1 MSNKVEAPIG
11 DQTFSLEAGKLAE
24 QADGAVLVRY
34 GDSVVLATAVA
45 AKESRDGADFFPLTV
60 DYEERMYAAGKI
72 PGGFIKRESRP
83 SEAAI
88 LAMRLTDRPIRPLF
102 PKGYYNDV
110 QVVLTVLS
118 ADQENDPDILALNGA
133 SAALSIS
140 GIPFMG
146 PVGAVRV
153 GRVNG
158 EFVTNPTTSQLAES
172 DLDLVVAGTRDAVM
186 MVEAGAKIVPESV
199 MADAIAY
206 GHAEAQKSIDLQDKL
221 VATVGKPKKQP
232 FIGPK
237 ADSVAKLGD
246 RLANGEGEFV
256 VVDLETTSMKPELGS
271 IVDVA
276 ALRVRDGKVV
286 DRFESLVN
294 PGRSI
299 IGHQIHGISDSDV
312 SQAPTAAEVL
322 PKLVEFIGSAPLVA
336 HNIAFD
342 LPFITRHLPT
352 DMTWEPAAI
361 FDTLELA
368 YQLYPEA
375 GSYKLADLVR
385 FVFGRDHGAAHRAM
399 PDAEATAD
407 LFINLTAGLADR
419 LGAIRSD
426 IADEVREARDHYDRS
441 EQGERFEDIRRRH
454 GIGSPLMD
462 VLTKATVRELV
473 LSENV
478 RIDGRDTATI
488 RPITVE
494 VGVLPRT
501 HGSGLFQRGQTQALS
516 IATLGPSS
524 DRQRMDTISP
534 ETEKRY
540 LHHYNMPP
548 YSVGEAKFMRGPGRR
563 EIGHGALAE
572 RALLPVLPTEA
583 EFPYVIRVV
592 SEVVSSNGSTSMA
605 STCGSTLALMDAGVP
620 IKAPVAG
627 AAMGLISDKA
637 TGRYAVLT
645 DITGKEDAY
654 GDMDFKVTGTAE
666 GVTALQMD
674 IKVAGITVE
683 IMRDALEQARV
694 ARLFI
699 LDKMT
704 SVISASRE
712 ELSPFA
718 PRITTIKIPV
728 DKIRDVIGAGGKV
741 IRQITAETGT
751 EINIEDDGTIQIAA
765 TSGEA
770 AQKAIAWIEG
780 LTKDVEV
787 GKEYLGKVTR
797 IMNFG
802 AFVEILPGK
811 EGLVH
816 ISELSDRRVPR
827 VEDVVS
833 IGDELIVV
841 VTEIDRMGRVN
852 LSRRAAMERHMARN
866 GDAESGGDGQPDLSQ
881 AEPFDSR
888 GDRGERPVGRGDR
901 PRFGDRSRERPPR
914 RR

>member
-1 MSNKVEAPIG
+1 MTQHLEESVAIKVEAEIG
-11 DQTFSLEAGKLAE
+11 GQSFSLEAGKLAE

-45 AKESRDGADFFPLTV
+45 AKEPREGADFFPLTV

-140 GIPFMG
+140 QIPFLG

-158 EFVTNPTTSQLAES
+158 EFVANPTTSQLAES
-172 DLDLVVAGTRDAVM
+172 DLDLVVAGTREAVM

-206 GHAEAQKSIDLQDKL
+206 GHAEAQKSIQLQERL
-221 VATVGKPKKQP
+221 VESIGKPKKVP
-232 FIGPK
+232 FIAPK

-246 RLANGEGEFV
+246 RLARGESEFV
-256 VVDLETTSMKPELGS
+256 VIDLETTSMKPEIGS

-276 ALRVRDGKVV
+276 ALRVRDGQVV

-294 PGRSI
+294 PGRPI
-299 IGHQIHGISDSDV
+299 VGHQIHGISDDDV
-312 SQAPTAAEVL
+312 ANAPSTIEVL
-322 PKLVEFIGSAPLVA
+322 QRLVEFIGETPVVA
-336 HNIAFD
+336 HNVAFD
-342 LPFITRHLPT
+342 LPFITRHLAGDNAWQPS
-352 DMTWEPAAI
+352 AV
-361 FDTLELA
+361 FDTLELG
-368 YQLYPEA
+368 YQLYPDA
-375 GSYKLADLVR
+375 GGYKLSDLVR
-385 FVFGRDHGAAHRAM
+385 FVFGRDHSSAHRAM
-399 PDAEATAD
+399 PDAEAAAE
-407 LFINLTAGLADR
+407 LFVNFTSGLSER
-419 LGAIRSD
+419 LNAVRGE
-426 IADEVREARDHYDRS
+426 IADEVRRARDHYDRS
-441 EQGERFEDIRRRH
+441 EQGSAFEDIRRRH
-454 GIGSPLMD
+454 GIGSALMD
-462 VLTKATVRELV
+462 HLTKTTVRELV

-488 RPITVE
+488 RPINVE

-501 HGSGLFQRGQTQALS
+501 HGSGIFTRGQTQALS

-524 DRQRMDTISP
+524 DVQRMDTISP

-548 YSVGEAKFMRGPGRR
+548 YSVGEARFMRGPGRR

-572 RALLPVLPTEA
+572 RALVPVLPTAE

-605 STCGSTLALMDAGVP
+605 STCGSSLALMDAGVP

-627 AAMGLISDKA
+627 AAMGLITDSA
-637 TGRYAVLT
+637 SGRYAVLT
-645 DITGKEDAY
+645 DINGKEDAY
-654 GDMDFKVTGTAE
+654 GDMDFKVTGTAD

-699 LDKMT
+699 LDKMNA
-704 SVISASRE
+704 VISASRI

-728 DKIRDVIGAGGKV
+728 DKIRDVIGSGGKV
-741 IRQITAETGT
+741 IRQIVAETGT
-751 EINIEDDGTIQIAA
+751 EINVEDDGTIQIAA

-770 AQKAIAWIEG
+770 AKKAISWIEG
-780 LTKDVEV
+780 LTKEVEV

-802 AFVEILPGK
+802 AFVEIMPGK

-816 ISELSDRRVPR
+816 ISQLADYRVPR

-833 IGDELIVV
+833 IGDELMVI

-852 LSRRAAMERHMARN
+852 LSRRAAMERHMARTGAGSGAGADN
-866 GDAESGGDGQPDLSQ
+866 GETARN
-881 AEPFDSR
+881 R
-888 GDRGERPVGRGDR
+888 G
-901 PRFGDRSRERPPR
+901 
-914 RR
+914 

>member
-1 MSNKVEAPIG
+1 LSIKHEAEIG
-11 DQTFSLEAGKLAE
+11 GKPFSLEAGKLAE
-24 QADGAVLVRY
+24 QADGAVIVRY
-34 GDSVVLATAVA
+34 GDTVVLATAVA
-45 AKESRDGADFFPLTV
+45 SKEPREGADFFPLTV

-110 QVVLTVLS
+110 QIVLTVLS
-118 ADQENDPDILALNGA
+118 TDMENDPDILALNGA

-140 GIPFMG
+140 HIPFLG

-153 GRVNG
+153 GRIDG
-158 EFVTNPTTSQLAES
+158 ELVTNPTNSQLDES
-172 DLDLVVAGTRDAVM
+172 ELDLVVAGTRDAVM
-186 MVEAGAKIVPESV
+186 MVEAGAKVLPEAI

-206 GHAEAQKSIDLQDKL
+206 GHAELQKSIDLQEKL
-221 VATVGKPKKQP
+221 IASAGTPKKVP
-232 FIGPK
+232 FVAPK
-237 ADSVAKLGD
+237 ADSVAKLGTL
-246 RLANGEGEFV
+246 LAEGRNEFV
-256 VVDLETTSMKPELGS
+256 VFDLETTAMKPENGY
-271 IVDVA
+271 IVDLA
-276 ALRVRDGKVV
+276 ALRVRDGQIV

-294 PGRSI
+294 PGRPI
-299 IGHQIHGISDSDV
+299 VGHQVHGIRTDDV
-312 SQAPTAAEVL
+312 ASAPTAAEVL
-322 PKLVEFIGSAPLVA
+322 ANFTQWVGDTPVVA
-336 HNIAFD
+336 HNVAFD
-342 LPFITRHLPT
+342 LPFVTRHLPSEVK
-352 DMTWEPAAI
+352 WQPAAV
-361 FDTLELA
+361 FDTLELG
-368 YQLYPEA
+368 YQLYPDA
-375 GSYKLADLVR
+375 GTYKLPDLVR
-385 FVFGRDHGAAHRAM
+385 FVFGREHAGGHRAM
-399 PDAEATAD
+399 PDAEATAE
-407 LFINLTAGLADR
+407 LFIHFTTGLAER
-419 LGAIRSD
+419 LDAVRRD
-426 IADEVREARDHYDRS
+426 IADEVRRAREGYSRS
-441 EQGERFEDIRRRH
+441 EQGDRLEDIRRRH
-454 GIGSPLMD
+454 GIGSALMD

-478 RIDGRDTATI
+478 RIDGRDTRTV
-488 RPITVE
+488 RPISVE

-501 HGSGLFQRGQTQALS
+501 HGSGIFTRGQTQALS

-524 DRQRMDTISP
+524 AVQRMDTISP

-548 YSVGEAKFMRGPGRR
+548 YSVGEARFMRGPGRR

-572 RALLPVLPTEA
+572 RALLPVLPSVD

-627 AAMGLISDKA
+627 AAMGLITEPG

-674 IKVAGITVE
+674 IKVPGITDA
-683 IMRDALEQARV
+683 IIRDALQQAHD
-694 ARLFI
+694 ARMHI
-699 LDKMT
+699 LGKMT
-704 SVISASRE
+704 EVISRSRD
-712 ELSPFA
+712 ELSPYA

-728 DKIRDVIGAGGKV
+728 DKIRDVIGSGGKV

-765 TSGEA
+765 TTGEA
-770 AQKAIAWIEG
+770 AQKAIKWIEG

-787 GKEYLGKVTR
+787 GKEYLGRVTR

-816 ISELSDRRVPR
+816 ISQLADYRVPR

-833 IGDELIVV
+833 IGDELMVV

-852 LSRRAAMERHMARN
+852 LSRRAAMERHMARAGAGN
-866 GDAESGGDGQPDLSQ
+866 GGGGRD
-881 AEPFDSR
+881 
-888 GDRGERPVGRGDR
+888 DRE
-901 PRFGDRSRERPPR
+901 
-914 RR
+914 

>member
-1 MSNKVEAPIG
+1 MSIKHEAEIGGKV
-11 DQTFSLEAGKLAE
+11 FSMEAGKLAE
-24 QADGAVLVRY
+24 QADGAVVVRY
-34 GDSVVLATAVA
+34 GESVVLATAVA
-45 AKESRDGADFFPLTV
+45 AKEPREGADFFPLTV

-88 LAMRLTDRPIRPLF
+88 LAMRLTDRPLRPLF

-118 ADQENDPDILALNGA
+118 TDQENDPDILALNGA

-140 GIPFMG
+140 QIPFMG

-153 GRVNG
+153 GRIGG
-158 EFVTNPTTSQLAES
+158 EFVTNPTNSQLAES
-172 DLDLVVAGTRDAVM
+172 ELDLVVAGTREAVM
-186 MVEAGAKIVPESV
+186 MVEAGAKILPESV

-206 GHAEAQKSIDLQDKL
+206 GHSELQQSIDLQEKL
-221 VATVGKPKKQP
+221 VASAGKPKKVP
-232 FIGPK
+232 FIAPK
-237 ADSVAKLGD
+237 ASSVVQLGQ
-246 RLANGEGEFV
+246 LLSEGRNEFV
-256 VVDLETTSMKPELGS
+256 VFDLETTAMKPENGY

-276 ALRVRDGKVV
+276 ALRVRDGQIV
-286 DRFESLVN
+286 DTFESLVN
-294 PGRSI
+294 PGRPI
-299 IGHQIHGISDSDV
+299 IGHQVHGIKSEDV
-312 SQAPTAAEVL
+312 ANAPTAAEVL
-322 PKLVEFIGSAPLVA
+322 GSFVDWVGETPIVA
-336 HNIAFD
+336 HNTGFD
-342 LPFITRHLPT
+342 VPFLLRHLPP
-352 DMTWEPAAI
+352 DRQWKPSAV
-361 FDTLELA
+361 FDTLELG
-368 YQLYPEA
+368 YQLYPDA
-375 GSYKLADLVR
+375 GGYKLADLVR
-385 FVFGRDHGAAHRAM
+385 FVFGRDHAAAHRAM
-399 PDAEATAD
+399 PDAEATAE
-407 LFINLTAGLADR
+407 LFLNFTSGLPER
-419 LGAIRSD
+419 LDALRRD
-426 IADEVREARDHYDRS
+426 IADEVRRARESYDRS
-441 EQGERFEDIRRRH
+441 EQGDRLEDIRRRH

-462 VLTKATVRELV
+462 AVTKATVRELV

-478 RIDGRDTATI
+478 RIDGRDTRTI
-488 RPITVE
+488 RPISVE

-524 DRQRMDTISP
+524 DVQRMDTISP

-540 LHHYNMPP
+540 MHHYNMPP

-572 RALLPVLPTEA
+572 RALLPVLPDVS
-583 EFPYVIRVV
+583 EFPYVIRIV

-627 AAMGLISDKA
+627 AAMGLITDKDS
-637 TGRYAVLT
+637 GRYAVLT

-674 IKVAGITVE
+674 IKTAGITTE
-683 IMRDALEQARV
+683 IMRDALDQARD
-694 ARLFI
+694 ARLHI
-699 LDKMT
+699 LGKMT
-704 SVISASRE
+704 EVIGTSRE
-712 ELSPFA
+712 ELSQYA

-751 EINIEDDGTIQIAA
+751 QINVEDDGTIQIAA

-816 ISELSDRRVPR
+816 ISQLADYRVPR

-833 IGDELIVV
+833 IGDELMVV

-852 LSRRAAMERHMARN
+852 LSRRAAMERHMAKAGAGSSDN
-866 GDAESGGDGQPDLSQ
+866 S
-881 AEPFDSR
+881 
-888 GDRGERPVGRGDR
+888 
-901 PRFGDRSRERPPR
+901 
-914 RR
+914 

>member
-1 MSNKVEAPIG
+1 VSIKVEAEIG
-11 DQTFSLEAGKLAE
+11 GQTFSLEAGKLAE

-34 GDSVVLATAVA
+34 GDSVLLATAVSA
-45 AKESRDGADFFPLTV
+45 EPREGIDFFPMTV

-102 PKGYYNDV
+102 PKGYKQEV
-110 QVVLTVLS
+110 QIVLTVLS
-118 ADQENDPDILALNGA
+118 ADQENDPDILAVNGA
-133 SAALSIS
+133 SAALAVSS
-140 GIPFMG
+140 IPFLG

-153 GRVNG
+153 GRING
-158 EFVTNPTTSQLAES
+158 EFVTNPTISQLDDS
-172 DLDLVVAGTRDAVM
+172 DLDLVVAGTRDAIM
-186 MVEAGAKIVPESV
+186 MVEAGAKILPEAV

-206 GHAEAQKSIDLQDKL
+206 GQQELQKSIDLQEKL
-221 VATVGKPKKQP
+221 VATAGKAKKLP
-232 FIGPK
+232 FLGPK
-237 ADSVAKLGD
+237 ADSVVKLGKA
-246 RLANGEGEFV
+246 LAEGTPEFV
-256 VVDLETTSMKPELGS
+256 VFDLETTAMKPENGY
-271 IVDVA
+271 IVDLA
-276 ALRVRDGKVV
+276 ALKVRGGEVV

-299 IGHQIHGISDSDV
+299 VGHQIHGLSDEDV
-312 SQAPTAAEVL
+312 QSAPTAAEVL
-322 PKLVEFIGSAPLVA
+322 TNFAQWVGDAPLVA
-336 HNIAFD
+336 HNVAFD
-342 LPFITRHLPT
+342 VPFVLRHLPN
-352 DMTWEPAAI
+352 DVAWKPSAVY
-361 FDTLELA
+361 DTLELA
-368 YQLYPEA
+368 YQLYPDA
-375 GSYKLADLVR
+375 GAYKLADLVR
-385 FVFGRDHGAAHRAM
+385 FVFGRDHAAAHRAM
-399 PDAEATAD
+399 PDAQATAD
-407 LFINLTAGLADR
+407 LFINLTDSLPERLDR
-419 LGAIRSD
+419 IRAD
-426 IADEVREARDHYDRS
+426 IADEIRRARENYNRS
-441 EQGERFEDIRRRH
+441 EQGDRMEDIRRRH
-454 GIGSPLMD
+454 GIGSGLMD
-462 VLTKATVRELV
+462 VLTKATSRELV

-478 RIDGRDTATI
+478 RIDGRDTTTI
-488 RPITVE
+488 RPISVE

-501 HGSGLFQRGQTQALS
+501 HGSGIFTRGQTQALS
-516 IATLGPSS
+516 IATLGPAS
-524 DRQRMDTISP
+524 DVQRLDTISP

-540 LHHYNMPP
+540 LHHYNFPP
-548 YSVGEAKFMRGPGRR
+548 YSVGEARPMRGPGRR

-572 RALLPVLPTEA
+572 RALVPVLPTVE
-583 EFPYVIRVV
+583 EFPYTIRVV

-605 STCGSTLALMDAGVP
+605 STCGSTLSLMDAGLP

-627 AAMGLISDKA
+627 AAMGLITDAA

-645 DITGKEDAY
+645 DINGKEDAY

-674 IKVAGITVE
+674 IKVAGITGE
-683 IMRDALEQARV
+683 ILRDALEQARV

-699 LDKMT
+699 LGKMT
-704 SVISASRE
+704 EVISASRS
-712 ELSPFA
+712 ELSPYA

-751 EINIEDDGTIQIAA
+751 QINVEDDGTIQIAA
-765 TSGEA
+765 TDGEA
-770 AQKAIAWIEG
+770 AQKAIKWIEG

-816 ISELSDRRVPR
+816 ISQLADYRVPR

-833 IGDELIVV
+833 IGDELMVV

-852 LSRRAAMERHMARN
+852 LSRRAAMERHMAKAGAGAAAGN
-866 GDAESGGDGQPDLSQ
+866 SDQS
-881 AEPFDSR
+881 
-888 GDRGERPVGRGDR
+888 
-901 PRFGDRSRERPPR
+901 
-914 RR
+914 

>member
-1 MSNKVEAPIG
+1 MRHLEESVAIKVEAEIG
-11 DQTFSLEAGKLAE
+11 AKSFSLEGGKLAE
-24 QADGAVLVRY
+24 QADGAVIVRY
-34 GDSVVLATAVA
+34 GDTVVLATAVA
-45 AKESRDGADFFPLTV
+45 AKEPREGADFFPLTV

-118 ADQENDPDILALNGA
+118 TDQENDPDILALNGA
-133 SAALSIS
+133 SAALTIS
-140 GIPFMG
+140 SIPFQG

-153 GRVNG
+153 GRIDG
-158 EFVTNPTTSQLAES
+158 QFITNPTNSQLAES

-186 MVEAGAKIVPESV
+186 MVEAGASIVPETV
-199 MADAIAY
+199 MADAIAF
-206 GHAEAQKSIDLQDKL
+206 GHAEAQKSIDLQEKL
-221 VATVGKPKKQP
+221 AATVGKPKKVP

-237 ADSVAKLGD
+237 ADSVVKLGA
-246 RLANGEGEFV
+246 RLERGETDFV
-256 VVDLETTSMKPELGS
+256 VVDLETTSVKPEFGY

-276 ALRVRDGKVV
+276 ALRIRDGQVV
-286 DRFESLVN
+286 ERFESLVN

-299 IGHQIHGISDSDV
+299 VGYQIHGLADADV
-312 SQAPTAAEVL
+312 ATAPTAAEVL
-322 PKLVEFIGSAPLVA
+322 PRLVEFIGDAPLVA
-336 HNIAFD
+336 HNVGFD
-342 LPFITRHLPT
+342 LPFVLRHLPT
-352 DMTWEPAAI
+352 EVQWQPTAV

-368 YQLYPEA
+368 YQLYPDA
-375 GSYKLADLVR
+375 GVYKLADLIR

-399 PDAEATAD
+399 PDAEATAE

-419 LGAIRSD
+419 LNSIRTD
-426 IADEVREARDHYDRS
+426 IADEVRRARDGYNRS
-441 EQGERFEDIRRRH
+441 EQGEQLEDIRRRH
-454 GIGSPLMD
+454 AIGSALMD
-462 VLTKATVRELV
+462 ALTKATVRELV

-478 RIDGRDTATI
+478 RIDGRDTTTI
-488 RPITVE
+488 RPISVE

-501 HGSGLFQRGQTQALS
+501 HGSAIFTRGQTQALS

-524 DRQRMDTISP
+524 DVQRMDTISP

-548 YSVGEAKFMRGPGRR
+548 YSTGEAKFMRGPGRR

-572 RALLPVLPTEA
+572 RALHPVLPGVD

-627 AAMGLISDKA
+627 AAMGLITDTAS
-637 TGRYAVLT
+637 GRYAVLT
-645 DITGKEDAY
+645 DITGKEDAF

-674 IKVAGITVE
+674 IKVGGITVD
-683 IMRDALEQARV
+683 IMRDALEQART

-704 SVISASRE
+704 AVISASRE
-712 ELSPFA
+712 ELSPYA

-728 DKIRDVIGAGGKV
+728 DKIRDVIGSGGKV
-741 IRQITAETGT
+741 IRQITAETDT

-770 AQKAIAWIEG
+770 AQKAIRWIEG

-787 GKEYLGKVTR
+787 GKEYMGKVTR

-802 AFVEILPGK
+802 AFVEIMPGK

-816 ISELSDRRVPR
+816 ISQLADYRVPR

-833 IGDELIVV
+833 IGDELMVV
-841 VTEIDRMGRVN
+841 VTEIDRMGRIN
-852 LSRRAAMERHMARN
+852 LSRRAAMERHMAKAGSN
-866 GDAESGGDGQPDLSQ
+866 S
-881 AEPFDSR
+881 
-888 GDRGERPVGRGDR
+888 
-901 PRFGDRSRERPPR
+901 
-914 RR
+914 

>member
-1 MSNKVEAPIG
+1 MSIKHEAEIG
-11 DQTFSLEAGKLAE
+11 GRIFSMEAGKLAE

-45 AKESRDGADFFPLTV
+45 AKEPREGADFFPLTV

-118 ADQENDPDILALNGA
+118 TDQENDPDMLALNGA

-140 GIPFMG
+140 HIPFMG
-146 PVGAVRV
+146 PIGAVRV
-153 GRVNG
+153 GRLNG
-158 EFVTNPTTSQLAES
+158 EFVTNPTNSQLAES
-172 DLDLVVAGTRDAVM
+172 DLDLVVAGTRQAVM
-186 MVEAGAKIVPESV
+186 MVEAGAKILPEEI

-206 GHAEAQKSIDLQDKL
+206 GHAELQKSIDLQERL
-221 VATVGKPKKQP
+221 IASVGTPKKMP
-232 FIGPK
+232 FVGPK
-237 ADSVAKLGD
+237 ASSVAQLGKL
-246 RLANGEGEFV
+246 LASGMSEFV
-256 VVDLETTSMKPELGS
+256 VFDLETTSMKPETGY
-271 IVDVA
+271 IVDIA
-276 ALRVRDGKVV
+276 ALRVRDGQVV

-294 PGRSI
+294 PGRAI
-299 IGHQIHGISDSDV
+299 VGHQVHGISTDDV
-312 SQAPTAAEVL
+312 ANAPTAAEVL
-322 PKLVEFIGSAPLVA
+322 TRFTEWVGDAPVVA
-336 HNIAFD
+336 HNISFD
-342 LPFITRHLPT
+342 LPFVLRHLPPDAGWAPT
-352 DMTWEPAAI
+352 AI
-361 FDTLELA
+361 FDTLELG
-368 YQLYPEA
+368 YQLYPDA
-375 GSYKLADLVR
+375 GAWKLADLVR
-385 FVFGRDHGAAHRAM
+385 FVFGREHAAAHRAM
-399 PDAEATAD
+399 PDAEAATE
-407 LFINLTAGLADR
+407 LFLHFTTGLAER
-419 LGAIRSD
+419 LDALRTD
-426 IADEVREARDHYDRS
+426 IADEVRRARDSYDRS
-441 EQGERFEDIRRRH
+441 EQGERMEDIRRRH
-454 GIGSPLMD
+454 GIGSALMD
-462 VLTKATVRELV
+462 VLTKSTVRELV
-473 LSENV
+473 LSENI
-478 RIDGRDTATI
+478 RIDGRDTKTI
-488 RPITVE
+488 RPISVE

-501 HGSGLFQRGQTQALS
+501 HGSAIFKRGQTQAVS

-524 DRQRMDTISP
+524 DVQRMDTISP

-540 LHHYNMPP
+540 MHHYNMPP
-548 YSVGEAKFMRGPGRR
+548 YSVGEARFMRGPGRR

-572 RALLPVLPTEA
+572 RALIPVLPSA
-583 EFPYVIRVV
+583 DEFPYVIRVV

-627 AAMGLISDKA
+627 AAMGLITDPES
-637 TGRYAVLT
+637 GRYAVLT

-654 GDMDFKVTGTAE
+654 GDMDFKVTGTSE

-674 IKVAGITVE
+674 IKINGITPE
-683 IMRDALEQARV
+683 ICRDALLQAHD
-694 ARLFI
+694 ARMHI
-699 LDKMT
+699 LGKMT
-704 SVISASRE
+704 EVISASRE
-712 ELSPFA
+712 ELSPYA

-728 DKIRDVIGAGGKV
+728 DKIRDVIGSGGKV

-787 GKEYLGKVTR
+787 GKEYMGKVTR

-816 ISELSDRRVPR
+816 ISQLADYRVPR

-833 IGDELIVV
+833 IGDELMVV

-852 LSRRAAMERHMARN
+852 LSRRAAMERHMARA
-866 GDAESGGDGQPDLSQ
+866 GAGSSEQS
-881 AEPFDSR
+881 
-888 GDRGERPVGRGDR
+888 
-901 PRFGDRSRERPPR
+901 
-914 RR
+914 

>member
-1 MSNKVEAPIG
+1 MNKETDQLSIKHEAEIG
-11 DQTFSLEAGKLAE
+11 GRTFSMEAGKLAE

-34 GDSVVLATAVA
+34 GDTVVLATAVA
-45 AKESRDGADFFPLTV
+45 SKEPREGADFFPLTV

-118 ADQENDPDILALNGA
+118 TDQENDPDMLALNGA

-140 GIPFMG
+140 HIPFMG
-146 PVGAVRV
+146 PIAGVRV
-153 GRVNG
+153 GRLNG
-158 EFVTNPTTSQLAES
+158 EFVTNPTNSQLAES
-172 DLDLVVAGTRDAVM
+172 DLDLVVAGTRQAVM
-186 MVEAGAKIVPESV
+186 MVEAGAKILPEEI

-206 GHAEAQKSIDLQDKL
+206 GHAELQHSIDLQERL
-221 VATVGKPKKQP
+221 IASVGAPKKMP
-232 FIGPK
+232 FVGPK
-237 ADSVAKLGD
+237 AASVAQLGKL
-246 RLANGEGEFV
+246 LASGMNEFV
-256 VVDLETTSMKPELGS
+256 VFDLETTAMKPENGY
-271 IVDVA
+271 IVDIA
-276 ALRVRDGKVV
+276 ALRVRDGQVV

-294 PGRSI
+294 PGRAI
-299 IGHQIHGISDSDV
+299 VGHQVHGINTDDV
-312 SQAPTAAEVL
+312 ANAPTAAEVL
-322 PKLVEFIGSAPLVA
+322 TNFTQWVGDTPVVA
-336 HNIAFD
+336 HNVSFD
-342 LPFITRHLPT
+342 LPFVLRHLPPEAR
-352 DMTWEPAAI
+352 WEPTAV
-361 FDTLELA
+361 FDTLELG
-368 YQLYPEA
+368 YQLYPDA
-375 GSYKLADLVR
+375 GAWKLADLVR
-385 FVFGRDHGAAHRAM
+385 FVFGRDHAAAHRAM
-399 PDAEATAD
+399 PDAEATAE
-407 LFINLTAGLADR
+407 LFIHFTSGLAER
-419 LGAIRSD
+419 LEALRND
-426 IADEVREARDHYDRS
+426 IAGEVRRARDSYNRS
-441 EQGERFEDIRRRH
+441 EQGEQLEDIRRRH
-454 GIGSPLMD
+454 GIGSALMD

-473 LSENV
+473 LSENI
-478 RIDGRDTATI
+478 RIDGRDTKTI
-488 RPITVE
+488 RPISVE

-501 HGSGLFQRGQTQALS
+501 HGSAIFQRGQTQALS

-524 DRQRMDTISP
+524 DVQRMDTISP

-540 LHHYNMPP
+540 MHHYNMPP

-572 RALLPVLPTEA
+572 RALLPVLPSAA

-627 AAMGLISDKA
+627 AAMGLITDPE

-654 GDMDFKVTGTAE
+654 GDMDFKVTGTSE

-674 IKVAGITVE
+674 IKVAGITPE
-683 IMRDALEQARV
+683 ICRDALLQAHD
-694 ARLFI
+694 ARMHI
-699 LDKMT
+699 LGKMT
-704 SVISASRE
+704 EVISASRE
-712 ELSPFA
+712 ELSPYA

-787 GKEYLGKVTR
+787 GKEYMGKVTR

-816 ISELSDRRVPR
+816 ISQLADYRVPR

-833 IGDELIVV
+833 IGDELMVI

-852 LSRRAAMERHMARN
+852 LSRRAAMERHMAK
-866 GDAESGGDGQPDLSQ
+866 SGAGNN
-881 AEPFDSR
+881 DS
-888 GDRGERPVGRGDR
+888 
-901 PRFGDRSRERPPR
+901 
-914 RR
+914 

>member
-1 MSNKVEAPIG
+1 VAIKVEAEIG
-11 DQTFSLEAGKLAE
+11 GQSFSLEAGKLAE

-34 GDSVVLATAVA
+34 GDTVVLATAVA
-45 AKESRDGADFFPLTV
+45 KEPREGLDFFPMTI

-102 PKGYYNDV
+102 PKGYRQDV

-118 ADQENDPDILALNGA
+118 ADQENDPDILAVNGA
-133 SAALSIS
+133 SAALAIS
-140 GIPFMG
+140 PIPFLG

-153 GRVNG
+153 GRIDG
-158 EFVTNPTTSQLAES
+158 QFVTNPTTSQLELS

-186 MVEAGAKIVPESV
+186 MVEAGAKVLPETV

-206 GHAEAQKSIDLQDKL
+206 GQSEVQKSIELQEKL
-221 VATVGKPKKQP
+221 VATAGSPKKMP
-232 FIGPK
+232 FVGPK
-237 ADSVAKLGD
+237 ADSVVKLGSA
-246 RLANGEGEFV
+246 LAKDGAEFV
-256 VVDLETTSMKPELGS
+256 VFDLETTAMKPENGY
-271 IVDVA
+271 IVDIA
-276 ALRVRDGKVV
+276 ALRIRDGQIV

-294 PGRSI
+294 PGRAI
-299 IGHQIHGISDSDV
+299 VGHQVHGISDADV
-312 SQAPTAAEVL
+312 AQAPTAADIL
-322 PKLVEFIGSAPLVA
+322 PKFSAWIGDAPVVA
-336 HNIAFD
+336 HNVGFD
-342 LPFITRHLPT
+342 LPFVLRHLSSDANWQPS
-352 DMTWEPAAI
+352 AV

-368 YQLYPEA
+368 YQLYPDA
-375 GSYKLADLVR
+375 GSWKLGDLIR
-385 FVFGRDHGAAHRAM
+385 FVFGRDHATAHRAM
-399 PDAEATAD
+399 PDAEATAE
-407 LFINLTAGLADR
+407 LFIEMSRGLPER
-419 LGAIRSD
+419 LDAIRAD
-426 IADEVREARDHYDRS
+426 IADEVRRARDTYNRG
-441 EQGERFEDIRRRH
+441 EQKERLEDIRRRH
-454 GIGSPLMD
+454 GIGSALMD

-478 RIDGRDTATI
+478 RIDGRDTKTI
-488 RPITVE
+488 RPISVE
-494 VGVLPRT
+494 VGILPRT
-501 HGSGLFQRGQTQALS
+501 HGSGLFTRGQTQALS

-524 DRQRMDTISP
+524 DVQRLDTISP

-540 LHHYNMPP
+540 IHHYNMPP
-548 YSVGEAKFMRGPGRR
+548 YSTGETKPMRGPGRR

-572 RALLPVLPTEA
+572 RALVPVLPSEDD
-583 EFPYVIRVV
+583 FPYTIRVV

-627 AAMGLISDKA
+627 VAMGLITDAA

-654 GDMDFKVTGTAE
+654 GDMDFKVAGTAD

-674 IKVAGITVE
+674 IKVGGITPE
-683 IMRDALEQARV
+683 IMRDALEQARIG
-694 ARLFI
+694 RLFI

-704 SVISASRE
+704 AVISASRS
-712 ELSPFA
+712 ELSPYA
-718 PRITTIKIPV
+718 PRIHTLKIPV

-741 IRQITAETGT
+741 IRQITADTGT
-751 EINIEDDGTIQIAA
+751 QINVEDDGTIQIAA

-770 AQKAIAWIEG
+770 AEKAIRWIEG
-780 LTKDVEV
+780 LTRDVEV
-787 GKEYLGKVTR
+787 GREYLGKVTR

-816 ISELSDRRVPR
+816 ISQLADYRVPR

-833 IGDELIVV
+833 IGDELMVV
-841 VTEIDRMGRVN
+841 VTEIDRMGRIN
-852 LSRRAAMERHMARN
+852 LSRRAAMERHMAKA
-866 GDAESGGDGQPDLSQ
+866 GAAKS
-881 AEPFDSR
+881 
-888 GDRGERPVGRGDR
+888 
-901 PRFGDRSRERPPR
+901 
-914 RR
+914 

>member
-1 MSNKVEAPIG
+1 VAIKHEAEIG
-11 DQTFSLEAGKLAE
+11 GKPFSMEAGKLAE
-24 QADGAVLVRY
+24 QADGAVIVRY

-45 AKESRDGADFFPLTV
+45 SKEPREGADFFPLTV

-102 PKGYYNDV
+102 PKGYFNDV

-118 ADQENDPDILALNGA
+118 TDQENDPDILALNGA

-140 GIPFMG
+140 HIPFLG

-153 GRVNG
+153 GRIDG
-158 EFVTNPTTSQLAES
+158 EFVTNPTNSQLDES
-172 DLDLVVAGTRDAVM
+172 ELDLVVAGTREAVM
-186 MVEAGAKIVPESV
+186 MVEAGAKILPESI

-206 GHAEAQKSIDLQDKL
+206 GHSELQKSIDLQEKL
-221 VATVGKPKKQP
+221 VASAGTPKKMP
-232 FIGPK
+232 FVGPK
-237 ADSVAKLGD
+237 AASIPQLGKLIAGGQ
-246 RLANGEGEFV
+246 NEFV
-256 VVDLETTSMKPELGS
+256 VFDLETTAMKPEQGY
-271 IVDVA
+271 IVDIA
-276 ALRVRDGKVV
+276 ALRLRDGQVV

-294 PGRSI
+294 PGRTI
-299 IGHQIHGISDSDV
+299 VGHQVHGISSDDV
-312 SQAPTAAEVL
+312 ANAPTAADVL
-322 PKLVEFIGSAPLVA
+322 ARFADWVGETPVVA

-342 LPFITRHLPT
+342 LPFVLRHMPT
-352 DMTWEPAAI
+352 EVKWQPTAA
-361 FDTLELA
+361 FDTLELG
-368 YQLYPEA
+368 YQLYPDA
-375 GSYKLADLVR
+375 GAWKLGDLVR
-385 FVFGRDHGAAHRAM
+385 FVFGRDHASAHRAM
-399 PDAEATAD
+399 PDAEVTAE
-407 LFINLTAGLADR
+407 LFAHFTQGLPER
-419 LGAIRSD
+419 LDSLRED
-426 IADEVREARDHYDRS
+426 IAGEVRRARDSYNRA
-441 EQGERFEDIRRRH
+441 EQGERLEDIRRRH
-454 GIGSPLMD
+454 GIGSALMD
-462 VLTKATVRELV
+462 VVTKATVRELV

-478 RIDGRDTATI
+478 RIDGRDTSTI
-488 RPITVE
+488 RPISVE

-501 HGSGLFQRGQTQALS
+501 HGSAIFQRGQTQALS

-524 DRQRMDTISP
+524 DVQRMDTISP

-540 LHHYNMPP
+540 MHHYNMPP

-627 AAMGLISDKA
+627 AAMGLITDKD

-674 IKVAGITVE
+674 IKTAGITTE
-683 IMRDALEQARV
+683 IMRDALEQART

-699 LDKMT
+699 LGKMT
-704 SVISASRE
+704 EVISASRE
-712 ELSPFA
+712 ELSQYA
-718 PRITTIKIPV
+718 PRITTLKIPV

-751 EINIEDDGTIQIAA
+751 QINVEDDGTIQIAA

-770 AQKAIAWIEG
+770 AQKAIKWIEG

-816 ISELSDRRVPR
+816 ISQLADYRVPR

-833 IGDELIVV
+833 IGDELMVV

-852 LSRRAAMERHMARN
+852 LSRRAAMERHMAKA
-866 GDAESGGDGQPDLSQ
+866 GAGSSDQS
-881 AEPFDSR
+881 
-888 GDRGERPVGRGDR
+888 
-901 PRFGDRSRERPPR
+901 
-914 RR
+914 

>member
-1 MSNKVEAPIG
+1 MTHLEESVAIKVEAEIG
-11 DQTFSLEAGKLAE
+11 DKSLSLEAGKLAE

-45 AKESRDGADFFPLTV
+45 TKEPREGADFFPLTV

-118 ADQENDPDILALNGA
+118 TDQENDPDMLALNGA
-133 SAALSIS
+133 SAALTIS
-140 GIPFMG
+140 SIPFLG

-153 GRVNG
+153 GRIDG
-158 EFVTNPTTSQLAES
+158 RFITNPTNSQLAES
-172 DLDLVVAGTRDAVM
+172 DLDLVVAGTREAVM
-186 MVEAGAKIVPESV
+186 MVEAGATIVPESV

-206 GHAEAQKSIDLQDKL
+206 GHAEAQKSIDLQEKL
-221 VATVGKPKKQP
+221 AGTVAKPKKLP

-237 ADSVAKLGD
+237 ADSIAKLGK
-246 RLANGEGEFV
+246 RLENGQTDFV
-256 VVDLETTSMKPELGS
+256 VIDLETTSIKPEFGY

-276 ALRVRDGKVV
+276 ALRLRDGQVV
-286 DRFESLVN
+286 ERFESLVN

-299 IGHQIHGISDSDV
+299 VGHQIHGLSDADV
-312 SQAPTAAEVL
+312 ASAPTAAELL
-322 PKLVEFIGSAPLVA
+322 PRLAEFVGDTPIVA
-336 HNIAFD
+336 HNIGFD
-342 LPFITRHLPT
+342 LPFVMRHMPT
-352 DMTWEPAAI
+352 EVDWRPSAVY
-361 FDTLELA
+361 DTLELA
-368 YQLYPEA
+368 YQLYPDA
-375 GSYKLADLVR
+375 GVYKLADLVR

-399 PDAEATAD
+399 PDAEATAE
-407 LFINLTAGLADR
+407 LFLNLTAGLADR
-419 LGAIRSD
+419 LNAVRAD
-426 IADEVREARDHYDRS
+426 IATEVRRARESYDRN

-454 GIGSPLMD
+454 GIASPLMD

-473 LSENV
+473 LGENI
-478 RIDGRDTATI
+478 RIDGRDTTTI
-488 RPITVE
+488 RPISVE

-501 HGSGLFQRGQTQALS
+501 HGSGIFTRGQTQALS
-516 IATLGPSS
+516 IATLGPQS
-524 DRQRMDTISP
+524 DIQRMDTISP

-548 YSVGEAKFMRGPGRR
+548 YSVGEARFMRGPGRR

-572 RALLPVLPTEA
+572 RALLPVLPTVD

-627 AAMGLISDKA
+627 AAMGLITDTE

-654 GDMDFKVTGTAE
+654 GDMDFKVTGTSE

-683 IMRDALEQARV
+683 IMRDALEQARQ
-694 ARLFI
+694 ARFFI
-699 LDKMT
+699 LEKMT
-704 SVISASRE
+704 AVISASRE
-712 ELSPFA
+712 ELSPYA
-718 PRITTIKIPV
+718 PRITTIRIPV
-728 DKIRDVIGAGGKV
+728 DKIRDVIGSGGKV

-770 AQKAIAWIEG
+770 AQKAIKWIEG
-780 LTKDVEV
+780 LTKEVEV
-787 GKEYLGKVTR
+787 GKEYMGKVTR

-802 AFVEILPGK
+802 AFVEIMPGK

-816 ISELSDRRVPR
+816 ISQLADYRVPR

-833 IGDELIVV
+833 IGDELMVV
-841 VTEIDRMGRVN
+841 VTEIDRMGRIN
-852 LSRRAAMERHMARN
+852 LSRRAAMERHMARA
-866 GDAESGGDGQPDLSQ
+866 GSS
-881 AEPFDSR
+881 
-888 GDRGERPVGRGDR
+888 
-901 PRFGDRSRERPPR
+901 
-914 RR
+914 

>member
-1 MSNKVEAPIG
+1 MAVKHEAEIG
-11 DQTFSLEAGKLAE
+11 GQVFSMETGKLAE
-24 QADGAVLVRY
+24 QADGAVVLRY
-34 GDSVVLATAVA
+34 GDTVVLATAVA
-45 AKESRDGADFFPLTV
+45 SKDPREGADFFPLTV

-118 ADQENDPDILALNGA
+118 TDQENDPDIIALNGA
-133 SAALSIS
+133 SAALSVS
-140 GIPFMG
+140 QIPFMG
-146 PVGAVRV
+146 PVGGVRV
-153 GRVNG
+153 GRIG
-158 EFVTNPTTSQLAES
+158 GQFVTNPTNSQLDES
-172 DLDLVVAGTRDAVM
+172 ELDLVVAGTREAVM
-186 MVEAGAKIVPESV
+186 MVEAGAKILPEDV

-206 GHAEAQKSIDLQDKL
+206 GHAELQKSIDLQEKL
-221 VATVGKPKKQP
+221 VASAGKPKKQP
-232 FIGPK
+232 FVGPK
-237 ADSVAKLGD
+237 ADSIVKLGK
-246 RLANGEGEFV
+246 RLSEGQSEFV
-256 VVDLETTSMKPELGS
+256 IFDLETTAMKPENGY
-271 IVDVA
+271 IVDIA
-276 ALRVRDGKVV
+276 ALRVRDGQVV

-294 PGRSI
+294 PGRPI
-299 IGHQIHGISDSDV
+299 VGHQVHGINTDDV
-312 SQAPTAAEVL
+312 ANAPTAAEVL
-322 PKLVEFIGSAPLVA
+322 TNFTQWVGDAPVVA
-336 HNIAFD
+336 HNISFD
-342 LPFITRHLPT
+342 LPYLLRHLPN
-352 DMTWEPAAI
+352 DVKWEPTAV

-368 YQLYPEA
+368 YQLYPDA
-375 GSYKLADLVR
+375 GAWKLSDLVR
-385 FVFGRDHGAAHRAM
+385 FVFGREHVVAHRAM
-399 PDAEATAD
+399 PDAEATAE
-407 LFINLTAGLADR
+407 LFVNFTSGLAER
-419 LGAIRSD
+419 LDAIRTD
-426 IADEVREARDHYDRS
+426 IADEIRRARESYNRA
-441 EQGERFEDIRRRH
+441 EQGDRFEDIRRRH
-454 GIGSPLMD
+454 GIGSALMD
-462 VLTKATVRELV
+462 VLTKATVRHLV
-473 LSENV
+473 LTENI
-478 RIDGRDTATI
+478 RIDGRDTTTI
-488 RPITVE
+488 RPISVE

-501 HGSGLFQRGQTQALS
+501 HGSGIFTRGQTQALS

-524 DRQRMDTISP
+524 DVQRMDTISP
-534 ETEKRY
+534 DTEKRY
-540 LHHYNMPP
+540 MHHYNMPP

-572 RALLPVLPTEA
+572 RALLPVLPSQD

-620 IKAPVAG
+620 IKAPVGG
-627 AAMGLISDKA
+627 AAMGLITDPE

-645 DITGKEDAY
+645 DITGKEDNY

-674 IKVAGITVE
+674 IKVAGITTE
-683 IMRDALEQARV
+683 IMRDALRQAHD
-694 ARLFI
+694 ARMHI
-699 LDKMT
+699 LGKMT
-704 SVISASRE
+704 EVISASRE

-770 AQKAIAWIEG
+770 AQKAINWIEG

-787 GKEYLGKVTR
+787 GKEYLGRVTR

-816 ISELSDRRVPR
+816 ISQLADYRVPR

-833 IGDELIVV
+833 IGDELMVV

-852 LSRRAAMERHMARN
+852 LSRRAAMERHMAKA
-866 GDAESGGDGQPDLSQ
+866 GA
-881 AEPFDSR
+881 R
-888 GDRGERPVGRGDR
+888 GARRQLLGRW
-901 PRFGDRSRERPPR
+901 R
-914 RR
+914 RRGHAAARYPRCR

>member
-1 MSNKVEAPIG
+1 VAIKHEAEIG
-11 DQTFSLEAGKLAE
+11 GQVFSMEAGKLAE
-24 QADGAVLVRY
+24 QADGAVIVRY
-34 GDSVVLATAVA
+34 GDTVVLATAVA
-45 AKESRDGADFFPLTV
+45 SKEPREGADFFPLTV

-102 PKGYYNDV
+102 PKGYFNDV
-110 QVVLTVLS
+110 QIVLTVLS
-118 ADQENDPDILALNGA
+118 TDMENDPDILALNGA

-140 GIPFMG
+140 HIPFMG

-153 GRVNG
+153 GRLNG
-158 EFVTNPTTSQLAES
+158 EFVTNPTNTQLDES
-172 DLDLVVAGTRDAVM
+172 DLDLVVAGTREAVM
-186 MVEAGAKIVPESV
+186 MVEAGAKILPESV
-199 MADAIAY
+199 MADAIAF
-206 GHAEAQKSIDLQDKL
+206 GHSELQKSIDLQEKL
-221 VATVGKPKKQP
+221 VASAGTPKKMP
-232 FIGPK
+232 FVGPK
-237 ADSVAKLGD
+237 AQSIVKLGK
-246 RLANGEGEFV
+246 RLAAGQSEFV
-256 VVDLETTSMKPELGS
+256 VVDLETTAMKPEHGY

-294 PGRSI
+294 PGRPI
-299 IGHQIHGISDSDV
+299 VGHQVHGITTDDVANAPIASDV
-312 SQAPTAAEVL
+312 LSR
-322 PKLVEFIGSAPLVA
+322 LVEWIGDAPVVA

-342 LPFITRHLPT
+342 MPFILRHLPPEAK
-352 DMTWEPAAI
+352 WEPKELY
-361 FDTLELA
+361 DTLELG
-368 YQLYPEA
+368 YQLYPDA
-375 GSYKLADLVR
+375 GVWKLGDLVR
-385 FVFGRDHGAAHRAM
+385 FVFGRDHAAAHRAM
-399 PDAEATAD
+399 PDAEATAE
-407 LFINLTAGLADR
+407 LFIHFTQGLAER
-419 LGAIRSD
+419 LDAIRED
-426 IADEVREARDHYDRS
+426 IAAEIRRAREDYSRS
-441 EQGERFEDIRRRH
+441 EQGQHLEDIRRRH
-454 GIGSPLMD
+454 GIGSALMD
-462 VLTKATVRELV
+462 VMTKSTVRELV
-473 LSENV
+473 LTEDI
-478 RIDGRDTATI
+478 RIDGRDTRTI
-488 RPITVE
+488 RPISVE

-501 HGSGLFQRGQTQALS
+501 HGSAIFTRGQTQALS

-524 DRQRMDTISP
+524 AVQRMDTISP

-548 YSVGEAKFMRGPGRR
+548 YSVGEARFMRGPGRR

-572 RALLPVLPTEA
+572 RALLPVLPTQD

-605 STCGSTLALMDAGVP
+605 STCGSSLALMDAGVP
-620 IKAPVAG
+620 IKAPVGG
-627 AAMGLISDKA
+627 AAMGLITDPE

-645 DITGKEDAY
+645 DINGKEDAY

-674 IKVAGITVE
+674 IKVAGITTE

-699 LDKMT
+699 LEKMT
-704 SVISASRE
+704 NVISASRE

-728 DKIRDVIGAGGKV
+728 DKIRDVIGSGGKV

-770 AQKAIAWIEG
+770 AQKAIKWIEG

-816 ISELSDRRVPR
+816 ISQLADYRVPR

-833 IGDELIVV
+833 IGDELMVV

-852 LSRRAAMERHMARN
+852 LSRRAAMERHMAK
-866 GDAESGGDGQPDLSQ
+866 SGSN
-881 AEPFDSR
+881 S
-888 GDRGERPVGRGDR
+888 
-901 PRFGDRSRERPPR
+901 
-914 RR
+914 